1 MLKGIVRQ
9 RLGGS
14 KSASSVKNAPLGSA
28 EVSGNYRIVCCRRNN
43 QSNLRDI
50 FLLP

>member
-28 EVSGNYRIVCCRRNN
+28 EVRAKEVGWMIIMDSII
-43 QSNLRDI
+43 D
-50 FLLP
+50 

>member
-28 EVSGNYRIVCCRRNN
+28 EVTRIFVIGEVIN
-43 QSNLRDI
+43 
-50 FLLP
+50 